1 MREIREVVKFP
12 KLWKL
17 EVFSKIWEQRD
28 KRIWEY
34 ENREI
39 SEYENMRL
47 WVTETGN
54 MRYKRIWLIWMN
66 IWEYD
71 KYIWMNIWDKYIW
84 DYDKEMNGWIWTKWM
99 NEMNEWKWKK

>member
-1 MREIREVVKFP
+1 MREIRQVEKFP

-17 EVFSKIWEQRD
+17 EVFSKTWEQRD

-39 SEYENMRL
+39 REYENMRWDYENMRLWDYENMRL

-54 MRYKRIWLIWMN
+54 MRYKRIWQI
-66 IWEYD
+66 Y
-71 KYIWMNIWDKYIW
+71 
-84 DYDKEMNGWIWTKWM
+84 M
-99 NEMNEWKWKK
+99 NEYMRIW

>member
-1 MREIREVVKFP
+1 MR
-12 KLWKL
+12 
-17 EVFSKIWEQRD
+17 IWEQGD
-28 KRIWEY
+28 
-34 ENREI
+34 

-84 DYDKEMNGWIWTKWM
+84 MNIWNEWM
-99 NEMNEWKWKK
+99 KKKRVNEWKWIYENMMSKYITLIS